1 MLRGVYMLYKR
12 DFIDQR
18 IKSVIRTSES
28 CIGEGKVAS
37 YIPELANVNPDNF
50 ALSITSVT
58 GESFNY
64 GNYDY
69 DFSIQSICKVLL
81 LIMALHDN
89 DPEAVYNKVGS
100 EPTKYEFNSLVPIT
114 DKASNPFINAGAITT
129 ASMILGNS
137 VDDKFDRILDYYK
150 KLSKHEKAYLM
161 EEVYSSEMETTDRNK
176 AIAYYLKSKEIF
188 DDDPEMVLDLY
199 IRACSISTNVVGLS
213 RMGAVLANKGFEID
227 SHYNLLSKS
236 EVQIVLSQMAT
247 CGMYEKS
254 GRYLMNVG
262 IPSKSGVSGG
272 ILGVVPG
279 VCGIG
284 VYSPRLDE
292 TGNSVRGKEIF
303 NMLGQELDLSI
314 FIH

>member
-137 VDDKFDRILDYYK
+137 VD
-150 KLSKHEKAYLM
+150 
-161 EEVYSSEMETTDRNK
+161 DRNK

>member
-1 MLRGVYMLYKR
+1 MLYKR

-137 VDDKFDRILDYYK
+137 VD
-150 KLSKHEKAYLM
+150 
-161 EEVYSSEMETTDRNK
+161 DRNK